1 MKKSFLNKI
10 ILVVVLTLSVAAT
23 LLYANPVDVATD
35 SGFDTSYDS
44 GGSYSSSSSGSYS
57 HSSSSSYNHSSSSSA
72 SAGEIFLEV
81 IEVLCIWLI
90 IVGIYYLCAKIQDK
104 HDKKQLEKRKNEF
117 NSLYKINKKVSEDEF
132 SKYIKKESMADFV
145 FERFQDYVDIQNAWM
160 EFDYDVLSNKT
171 TNELYNQYLMQ
182 LETLK
187 AKGQKNVMNSF
198 TYVKGKVTNIE
209 KTDNQL
215 AVTVEIVTRFYD
227 YIVNQE
233 NGLILRGSDKKKVTL
248 HYQMTFVRSTKKSIT
263 THCPNCGA
271 KLKKTSTNVCEFC
284 KTTITKESKEW
295 LLAEK
300 KSIRQL

>member
-10 ILVVVLTLSVAAT
+10 ILVVILTLSVAAT
-23 LLYANPVDVATD
+23 WLYANPVDVATD

-44 GGSYSSSSSGSYS
+44 GGSYSSSSSSSYS

-81 IEVLCIWLI
+81 IAVLCIWLI
-90 IVGIYYLCAKIQDK
+90 MVGICYLCAKIQDK

-227 YIVNQE
+227 YIINQKDE
-233 NGLILRGSDKKKVTL
+233 KILRGDDYKKVTL
-248 HYQMTFVRSTKKSIT
+248 HYQMTFVKSTKKSIT

-271 KLKKTSTNVCEFC
+271 ELKKTSTTVCEFC
-284 KTTITKESKEW
+284 KTTITKESDEW

-300 KSIRQL
+300 KSLGQI

>member
-44 GGSYSSSSSGSYS
+44 GGSYSSSSSSSYS
-57 HSSSSSYNHSSSSSA
+57 HSSSYNHSSSSSA

-145 FERFQDYVDIQNAWM
+145 FERFKDYVDIQNAWM

-182 LETLK
+182 LETL
-187 AKGQKNVMNSF
+187 
-198 TYVKGKVTNIE
+198 
-209 KTDNQL
+209 
-215 AVTVEIVTRFYD
+215 
-227 YIVNQE
+227 
-233 NGLILRGSDKKKVTL
+233 
-248 HYQMTFVRSTKKSIT
+248 
-263 THCPNCGA
+263 
-271 KLKKTSTNVCEFC
+271 
-284 KTTITKESKEW
+284 
-295 LLAEK
+295 
-300 KSIRQL
+300 

>member
-10 ILVVVLTLSVAAT
+10 ILAVVLTLSVAAT

-72 SAGEIFLEV
+72 SAGEIFLGV
-81 IEVLCIWLI
+81 IGVLCIWLI
-90 IVGIYYLCAKIQDK
+90 EVGISNLRAKIQDK

-117 NSLYKINKKVSEDEF
+117 NSLYKINKKISKDEF

-145 FERFQDYVDIQNAWM
+145 FERFKDYVDIQNAWM

-248 HYQMTFVRSTKKSIT
+248 HYQMTFVRSTKKSIAT
-263 THCPNCGA
+263 NCPNCGA

>member
-72 SAGEIFLEV
+72 SAGEIFLGV
-81 IEVLCIWLI
+81 IGVLCIWLI
-90 IVGIYYLCAKIQDK
+90 EVGISNLRAKIQDK

-117 NSLYKINKKVSEDEF
+117 NSLYKINKKISKDEF

-145 FERFQDYVDIQNAWM
+145 FERFKDYVDIQNAWM

-284 KTTITKESKEW
+284 KTTITKESDEW

-300 KSIRQL
+300 KSLGQI

>member
-44 GGSYSSSSSGSYS
+44 GGSYSSSSSSSYS

-81 IEVLCIWLI
+81 IAVLCIWLI
-90 IVGIYYLCAKIQDK
+90 IVGICYLCAKIQDK
-104 HDKKQLEKRKNEF
+104 HDKKQLEKIKN
-117 NSLYKINKKVSEDEF
+117 EF

-160 EFDYDVLSNKT
+160 EFDYDVLGNKT

-227 YIVNQE
+227 YIINQKDE
-233 NGLILRGSDKKKVTL
+233 KILRGDDYKKVTL
-248 HYQMTFVRSTKKSIT
+248 HYQMTFVKSTKKSIT

-271 KLKKTSTNVCEFC
+271 ELKKTSTNVCEFC

>member
-10 ILVVVLTLSVAAT
+10 ILVVILTLSVAAT
-23 LLYANPVDVATD
+23 WLYANPVDVATD

-44 GGSYSSSSSGSYS
+44 GGSYSSSSSSSYS
-57 HSSSSSYNHSSSSSA
+57 SSSSSSYNHSSSSSA
-72 SAGEIFLEV
+72 SAGKIFLV
-81 IEVLCIWLI
+81 IIAVLYID
-90 IVGIYYLCAKIQDK
+90 YLCGKIQSEL
-104 HDKKQLEKRKNEF
+104 DKKQLEKRKNKF
-117 NSLYKINKKVSEDEF
+117 NSLYKINKTVSEDEF
-132 SKYIKKESMADFV
+132 SKYIKKESMDDFV

-160 EFDYDVLSNKT
+160 EFDYDVLGNKT

-187 AKGQKNVMNSF
+187 TKGQKNVMNSF

-233 NGLILRGSDKKKVTL
+233 NGVILRGSDKKKVTL

-300 KSIRQL
+300 KPIGQL

>member
-1 MKKSFLNKI
+1 MKEHINKI
-10 ILVVVLTLSVAAT
+10 ILVVIITLSVAAT
-23 LLYANPVDVATD
+23 WLYANPVDVATD

-90 IVGIYYLCAKIQDK
+90 IVGICYLCAKIQDK

-117 NSLYKINKKVSEDEF
+117 NSLYKINKKISEDEF

-145 FERFQDYVDIQNAWM
+145 FERFKDYVDIQNAWM
-160 EFDYDVLSNKT
+160 EFDYDVLGNKT

-198 TYVKGKVTNIE
+198 TYVKGKVTEE
-209 KTDNQL
+209 K
-215 AVTVEIVTRFYD
+215 EIVFAK
-227 YIVNQE
+227 
-233 NGLILRGSDKKKVTL
+233 SDIAIIRLTL
-248 HYQMTFVRSTKKSIT
+248 DF
-263 THCPNCGA
+263 
-271 KLKKTSTNVCEFC
+271 
-284 KTTITKESKEW
+284 
-295 LLAEK
+295 
-300 KSIRQL
+300 

>member
-23 LLYANPVDVATD
+23 WLYANPVDVATD

-44 GGSYSSSSSGSYS
+44 GGSYSSSSSSSYS
-57 HSSSSSYNHSSSSSA
+57 HSSSSSSSESA
-72 SAGEIFLEV
+72 IEIVLRV
-81 IEVLCIWLI
+81 IVVLYIC
-90 IVGIYYLCAKIQDK
+90 YLCAKIQDE
-104 HDKKQLEKRKNEF
+104 HDKKRLEKRKNEF

-160 EFDYDVLSNKT
+160 EFDYDVLCNKT

-227 YIVNQE
+227 YIINQKDE
-233 NGLILRGSDKKKVTL
+233 KILRGDDYKKVTL
-248 HYQMTFVRSTKKSIT
+248 HYQMTFVKSTKKSIT

-284 KTTITKESKEW
+284 KTTITKESDEW

-300 KSIRQL
+300 KSLGQI

>member
-44 GGSYSSSSSGSYS
+44 GGSYSSSSSSSYS

-72 SAGEIFLEV
+72 SAGEIFLGV
-81 IEVLCIWLI
+81 IGVLCIWLI
-90 IVGIYYLCAKIQDK
+90 EVGISNLRAKIQDK

-145 FERFQDYVDIQNAWM
+145 FERFKDYVDIQNAWM

-284 KTTITKESKEW
+284 KTTITKESDEW

-300 KSIRQL
+300 KSLGQI

>member
-23 LLYANPVDVATD
+23 WLYANPVDVATD

-44 GGSYSSSSSGSYS
+44 GGSYSSSSSSSYS
-57 HSSSSSYNHSSSSSA
+57 HSSSSSSSESA
-72 SAGEIFLEV
+72 IEIVLRV
-81 IEVLCIWLI
+81 IVVLYIC
-90 IVGIYYLCAKIQDK
+90 YLCAKIQDE
-104 HDKKQLEKRKNEF
+104 HDKKRLEKRKNEF

-160 EFDYDVLSNKT
+160 EFDYDVLCNKT

-227 YIVNQE
+227 YIINQKDE
-233 NGLILRGSDKKKVTL
+233 KILRGDDYKKVTL
-248 HYQMTFVRSTKKSIT
+248 HYQMTFVKSTKKSTT

-284 KTTITKESKEW
+284 KTTITKESDEW

-300 KSIRQL
+300 KSLGQI

>member
-1 MKKSFLNKI
+1 M
-10 ILVVVLTLSVAAT
+10 
-23 LLYANPVDVATD
+23 D
-35 SGFDTSYDS
+35 
-44 GGSYSSSSSGSYS
+44 
-57 HSSSSSYNHSSSSSA
+57 
-72 SAGEIFLEV
+72 
-81 IEVLCIWLI
+81 
-90 IVGIYYLCAKIQDK
+90 
-104 HDKKQLEKRKNEF
+104 
-117 NSLYKINKKVSEDEF
+117 
-132 SKYIKKESMADFV
+132 DFV

-160 EFDYDVLSNKT
+160 EFDYDVLGNKT

-248 HYQMTFVRSTKKSIT
+248 HYQMTFVRSTKKSIAT
-263 THCPNCGA
+263 NCPNCGA

>member
-1 MKKSFLNKI
+1 MKKGFLNKI

-23 LLYANPVDVATD
+23 WLYANPRDIATD

-44 GGSYSSSSSGSYS
+44 GGGYSGSSSSSY
-57 HSSSSSYNHSSSSSA
+57 SSSYNHSSSSSA
-72 SAGEIFLEV
+72 SAGEIFLAV
-81 IEVLCIWLI
+81 IVVLCVWLI
-90 IVGIYYLCAKIQDK
+90 RAGIRYLCAKIQEK
-104 HDKKQLEKRKNEF
+104 HDKKQLEKRNDEF

-145 FERFQDYVDIQNAWM
+145 LGRFQDYVDIQNAWM
-160 EFDYDVLSNKT
+160 EFDYDALSNKT

-198 TYVKGKVTNIE
+198 TFVKGKVTNIE

-227 YIVNQE
+227 YIINQE
-233 NGLILRGSDKKKVTL
+233 NGEILRGSNKKKVTL
-248 HYQMTFVRSTKKSIT
+248 HYQMTFVKSTKKSIA

-300 KSIRQL
+300 KSIGQL

>member
-10 ILVVVLTLSVAAT
+10 ILAVVLTLSVAAT

-44 GGSYSSSSSGSYS
+44 GGSYSSSSSSSYS

-72 SAGEIFLEV
+72 SAGEIFLGV
-81 IEVLCIWLI
+81 IGVLCIWLI
-90 IVGIYYLCAKIQDK
+90 EVGISNLRAKIQDK

-145 FERFQDYVDIQNAWM
+145 FERFKDYVDIQNAWM

-248 HYQMTFVRSTKKSIT
+248 HYQMTFVRSTKKSIAT
-263 THCPNCGA
+263 NCPNCGA

>member
-23 LLYANPVDVATD
+23 WLYANPVDVATD

-44 GGSYSSSSSGSYS
+44 GGSYSSSSSSSYS

-72 SAGEIFLEV
+72 SAVEIFLGV
-81 IEVLCIWLI
+81 IGVLCIWLI
-90 IVGIYYLCAKIQDK
+90 EVGISNLRAKIQDK
-104 HDKKQLEKRKNEF
+104 HDKKQLEKRKKVF
-117 NSLYKINKKVSEDEF
+117 NSLYKINKKISEDEF

-145 FERFQDYVDIQNAWM
+145 FERFKDYVDIQNAWM

>member
-1 MKKSFLNKI
+1 MKKGFLNKI

-23 LLYANPVDVATD
+23 WLYANPVDVATD

-44 GGSYSSSSSGSYS
+44 GGSYSSSSSSSYS
-57 HSSSSSYNHSSSSSA
+57 HSSSSSYNHSSSSSS
-72 SAGEIFLEV
+72 SACEIFLEV
-81 IEVLCIWLI
+81 IAVLCIWLI
-90 IVGIYYLCAKIQDK
+90 MVGICYLCAKIQDK
-104 HDKKQLEKRKNEF
+104 HDKKQLEKRNNEF

-145 FERFQDYVDIQNAWM
+145 LDRFQDYVDIQNAWM
-160 EFDYDVLSNKT
+160 EFDYDALSNKT

-227 YIVNQE
+227 YIINQE
-233 NGLILRGSDKKKVTL
+233 DERILRGDNYKKVTL
-248 HYQMTFVRSTKKSIT
+248 HYQMTFVKSAKKSVI

-284 KTTITKESKEW
+284 KTTITKESDEW

-300 KSIRQL
+300 KSLGQI

>member
-1 MKKSFLNKI
+1 MKKGFLNKI

-23 LLYANPVDVATD
+23 WLYANPRDIATD

-44 GGSYSSSSSGSYS
+44 GGSYSSSSSSSYG
-57 HSSSSSYNHSSSSSA
+57 HSSSSSHNYSSGSSA

-81 IEVLCIWLI
+81 IVVLCIWLI
-90 IVGIYYLCAKIQDK
+90 MVGICYLCAKIQDK
-104 HDKKQLEKRKNEF
+104 HDKKQLEKRNNEF

-145 FERFQDYVDIQNAWM
+145 FERFQDYIDIQNAWM
-160 EFDYDVLSNKT
+160 EFDYDALSNKT

-187 AKGQKNVMNSF
+187 AKGQKNIMNSF
-198 TYVKGKVTNIE
+198 TFVKGKVTNIE

-227 YIVNQE
+227 YIINQE
-233 NGLILRGSDKKKVTL
+233 DERILRGDNYKKVTL
-248 HYQMTFVRSTKKSIT
+248 HYQMTFVKSTKKSIT

-284 KTTITKESKEW
+284 KTTITKESDEW

-300 KSIRQL
+300 KSLGQI

>member
-23 LLYANPVDVATD
+23 WLYANPVDVATD

-57 HSSSSSYNHSSSSSA
+57 HSSSYNHSSSSSA

-81 IEVLCIWLI
+81 IEVLSTWLI
-90 IVGIYYLCAKIQDK
+90 IVGICYLCAKIQDK

-117 NSLYKINKKVSEDEF
+117 NSLYKINKKISEDEF

-145 FERFQDYVDIQNAWM
+145 FERFKDYVDIQNAWM
-160 EFDYDVLSNKT
+160 EFDYDVLGNKT

-248 HYQMTFVRSTKKSIT
+248 HYQMTFVRSTKKSIAT
-263 THCPNCGA
+263 NCPNCGA

-284 KTTITKESKEW
+284 KTTITKESEEW

>member
-1 MKKSFLNKI
+1 MKKDFLNKI

-23 LLYANPVDVATD
+23 WLYANPRDIATD

-44 GGSYSSSSSGSYS
+44 GGSYSSSSSSSYS
-57 HSSSSSYNHSSSSSA
+57 HSSSSDYSSSSSA

-81 IEVLCIWLI
+81 IVVLCIWLI
-90 IVGIYYLCAKIQDK
+90 MVGICYLCAKIQDK
-104 HDKKQLEKRKNEF
+104 HDKKQLEKRNNEF

-145 FERFQDYVDIQNAWM
+145 LDRFQDYIDIQNAWM
-160 EFDYDVLSNKT
+160 EFDYDALSNKT

-187 AKGQKNVMNSF
+187 AKGRKNVMNSF

-227 YIVNQE
+227 YIINQKDE
-233 NGLILRGSDKKKVTL
+233 KILRGDDYKKVTL
-248 HYQMTFVRSTKKSIT
+248 HYQMTFVKSTKKSIT

-284 KTTITKESKEW
+284 KTTITKESDEW

-300 KSIRQL
+300 KSLGQI

>member
-44 GGSYSSSSSGSYS
+44 GGSYSSSSSSSYS

-81 IEVLCIWLI
+81 IAVLCIWLI
-90 IVGIYYLCAKIQDK
+90 IVGICYLCAKIQDK
-104 HDKKQLEKRKNEF
+104 HDKKQLEKIKN
-117 NSLYKINKKVSEDEF
+117 EF

-145 FERFQDYVDIQNAWM
+145 FERFKDYVDIQNAWM
-160 EFDYDVLSNKT
+160 EFDYDVLGNKT

-227 YIVNQE
+227 YIINQKDE
-233 NGLILRGSDKKKVTL
+233 KILRGDDYKKVTL
-248 HYQMTFVRSTKKSIT
+248 HYQMTFVKSTKKSIT

-271 KLKKTSTNVCEFC
+271 ELKKTSTNVCEFC
-284 KTTITKESKEW
+284 KTTITKESDEW

-300 KSIRQL
+300 KSLGQI

>member
-23 LLYANPVDVATD
+23 WLYANPVDVATD

-44 GGSYSSSSSGSYS
+44 GGSYSSSSSSSYS
-57 HSSSSSYNHSSSSSA
+57 HSSSSSSSESA
-72 SAGEIFLEV
+72 IEIVLRV
-81 IEVLCIWLI
+81 IVVLYIC
-90 IVGIYYLCAKIQDK
+90 YLCAKIQDE
-104 HDKKQLEKRKNEF
+104 HDKKRLEKRKNEF

-132 SKYIKKESMADFV
+132 SKYIKKESMDDFV

-160 EFDYDVLSNKT
+160 EFDYDALSNKT

-227 YIVNQE
+227 YIINQKDE
-233 NGLILRGSDKKKVTL
+233 KILRGDDYKKVTL
-248 HYQMTFVRSTKKSIT
+248 HYQMTFVKSTKKSIT
-263 THCPNCGA
+263 TRCPNCGA

-284 KTTITKESKEW
+284 KTTITKESDEW

-300 KSIRQL
+300 KSLGQI

>member
-23 LLYANPVDVATD
+23 WLYANPVDVATD

-44 GGSYSSSSSGSYS
+44 GGSYSSSSSSSYS
-57 HSSSSSYNHSSSSSA
+57 HSSSSSSSESA
-72 SAGEIFLEV
+72 IEIVLRV
-81 IEVLCIWLI
+81 IVVLYIC
-90 IVGIYYLCAKIQDK
+90 YLCAKIQDE
-104 HDKKQLEKRKNEF
+104 HDKKRLEKRKNEF

-132 SKYIKKESMADFV
+132 SKYIKKESMDDFV

-160 EFDYDVLSNKT
+160 EFDYNVLGNKT

-227 YIVNQE
+227 YIINQKDE
-233 NGLILRGSDKKKVTL
+233 KILRGDDYKKVTL
-248 HYQMTFVRSTKKSIT
+248 HYQMTFVKSTKKSIT
-263 THCPNCGA
+263 TRCPNCGA

-284 KTTITKESKEW
+284 KTTITKESDEW

-300 KSIRQL
+300 KSLGQI